1 MKILPYKL
9 ESTKTKLTS
18 QAGLLPLIEL
28 MRHLKLTEQI
38 DHYFDSPKSNRA
50 YAPSNYIELLILMQ
64 HAGYHTLDS
73 IRHLQGDKA
82 LQEIVQFKA
91 LPTPQALGSWL
102 KRHGKRSQSFTA
114 LSNVNRYL
122 LQSSLNNVKGVTL
135 DIDAFGIESKNTSA
149 KWTYKGHQGYMPMAG
164 HIAETGG
171 LVHVDF
177 REGNV
182 SPKAN
187 NLEFIHQCASAL
199 PNNVFIKHLRID
211 CAGYQEAIFKYCD
224 TRHIQYAIRAM
235 MSQDIRDTIAQ
246 AADDKWEP
254 LVHKN
259 GKLST
264 TQSHLRTVH
273 CIGSYEK
280 AFTLIIQRKLK
291 TGQGEL
297 DVGQSKNASNDE
309 VTIGNYVYR
318 AIATNKDHLSN
329 SAIVHWYNA
338 RGEDSENRIKELK
351 RDMGGQE
358 LPCGSFEA
366 NALYMTICTL
376 SYNVLVLM
384 KQLLPEDLASH
395 RASTLRWKVY
405 LKPAKVVK
413 TGRQILVK
421 VDEMHR
427 QLLSSITSLF
437 LNFHPPPI
445 SW

>member
-9 ESTKTKLTS
+9 ESTNTKLTS

-28 MRHLKLTEQI
+28 MRHLKLSEQI
-38 DHYFDSPKSNRA
+38 NNYFASPKSNRG
-50 YAPSNYIELLILMQ
+50 YAPSCFVELLILMQ
-64 HAGYHTLDS
+64 HAGHHTLDS
-73 IRHLQGDKA
+73 VRHFQDDMA
-82 LQEIVQFKA
+82 LQDVVKFKA
-91 LPTPQALGSWL
+91 VPSPQALGSWL
-102 KRHGKRSQSFTA
+102 KKHGANPQSFVA
-114 LSNVNRYL
+114 ISHINRHL
-122 LQSSLNNVKGVTL
+122 LQCSLHNVKRVTL
-135 DIDAFGIESKNTSA
+135 DIDAFAIESKNESA

-187 NLEFIHQCASAL
+187 NMEFIHQCADKL
-199 PNNVFIKHLRID
+199 PSDVCIKYLRID
-211 CAGYQEAIFKYCD
+211 CAGYQEAIFKHCD
-224 TRHIQYAIRAM
+224 THSIQYAIRAM

-246 AADDKWEP
+246 ASQKDWEP

-259 GKLST
+259 GELSK

-291 TGQGEL
+291 KGQGEL
-297 DVGQSKNASNDE
+297 DVSQSKSTSNDE
-309 VTIGNYVYR
+309 LTIGNYVYR

-351 RDMGGQE
+351 RDLGGQD
-358 LPCGSFEA
+358 LPCGSFAA
-366 NALYMTICTL
+366 NALYMAICVL
-376 SYNVLVLM
+376 SYNILVLM
-384 KQLLPEDLASH
+384 RQLLPADLATH

-413 TGRQILVK
+413 TGGFVA
-421 VDEMHR
+421 
-427 QLLSSITSLF
+427 
-437 LNFHPPPI
+437 
-445 SW
+445 